1 MRANFIH
8 IEPNLRGVLAAN
20 VPGDVAEFGVWHGT
34 TFMPMAELA
43 RMYGKRIHAIDSFKG
58 MAEGTE
64 RDGGRYGCGELSVGG
79 SERFRQLTK
88 PFGNCD
94 VHEGFI
100 PWVFDGMEALRFCFV
115 HIDLD
120 QYAPTLAAMRY
131 AWTKMEPGGII
142 MCHDWFGNTN
152 LLAAGA
158 IADWMKESGVAI
170 SGEQT
175 ATSHCW
181 FKKP

>member
-1 MRANFIH
+1 MPDTA
-8 IEPNLRGVLAAN
+8 LRTALAEAA
-20 VPGDVAEFGVWHGT
+20 AEIDATLDMV
-34 TFMPMAELA
+34 MPP
-43 RMYGKRIHAIDSFKG
+43 
-58 MAEGTE
+58 AEG
-64 RDGGRYGCGELSVGG
+64 
-79 SERFRQLTK
+79 
-88 PFGNCD
+88 P
-94 VHEGFI
+94 
-100 PWVFDGMEALRFCFV
+100 EAPL
-115 HIDLD
+115 
-120 QYAPTLAAMRY
+120 LAAMRY